1 MFQGFYNLSSGML
14 TQNRGLSV
22 LSNNLTNVST
32 PGYKKDTMTST
43 TFQQELMYRNAV
55 MSGTSQQIGS
65 INMVKVPQ
73 QTITDFSAGN
83 IKPTGGNLDFA
94 ITGNGFFK
102 VETENGIA
110 YTRNGSFYVDEEG
123 CLALKGAGKV
133 QGTGGEIF
141 LESDSI
147 FTNGAGSIYDS
158 QGEEID
164 QLEIV
169 DFEDYTSLV
178 KQPNGLFTTDA
189 EEIEVETP
197 SVMNQT
203 LEISNSDTIKEMQNM
218 MTAQRSLQSAS
229 QVLKMYDMIMAK
241 ATTEIGRV

>member
-22 LSNNLTNVST
+22 ISNNMANLST
-32 PGYKKDTMTST
+32 PGYKKDIMTST
-43 TFQQELMYRNAV
+43 TFQQELMYRNGN
-55 MSGTSQQIGS
+55 MNRNSEQIGS

-73 QTITDFSAGN
+73 QTITDFTAGN
-83 IKPTGGNLDFA
+83 LKSTGGNLDFA

-102 VETENGIA
+102 VETENGMA

-141 LESDSI
+141 LESDNI
-147 FTNGAGSIYDS
+147 FVSGAGGIYDS

-164 QLEIV
+164 QLELV
-169 DFEDYTSLV
+169 DFEDYASLV
-178 KQPNGLFTTDA
+178 KQSNGLFTTEA
-189 EEIEVETP
+189 EEIEVELP

-203 LEISNSDTIKEMQNM
+203 LEISNSETIKEMQDM
-218 MTAQRSLQSAS
+218 MTTQRNLQSAS
-229 QVLKMYDMIMAK
+229 QVLKMYDLIMAK